1 MNITSE
7 IIQGIEQIALICTQG
22 DLDASN
28 YQDLIT
34 AARQVYEHGSRRLLI
49 DMSNTSF
56 MSSSG
61 LVALHTV
68 TLIMQGLPLPD
79 SEMGWGALHAIN
91 GINGNQKQQYVK
103 LINLQPQVD
112 RALDKT
118 GLKSFFEIFPNR
130 EEAIASYSK

>member
-7 IIQGIEQIALICTQG
+7 IIQSTEPVALICTQG

-28 YQDLIT
+28 YQDLIS

-49 DMSNTSF
+49 DMSNTPF

-61 LVALHTV
+61 LVALHIV

-91 GINGNQKQQYVK
+91 AINGDQKQQYVK

-112 RALDKT
+112 RALEKT
-118 GLKSFFEIFPNR
+118 GLKSFFEIYPNR
-130 EEAIASYSK
+130 EEAVASFSK